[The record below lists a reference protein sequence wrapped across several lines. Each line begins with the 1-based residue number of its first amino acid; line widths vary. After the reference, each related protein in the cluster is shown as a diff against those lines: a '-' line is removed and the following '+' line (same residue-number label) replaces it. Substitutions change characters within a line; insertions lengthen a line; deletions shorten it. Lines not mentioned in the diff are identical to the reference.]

1 MKYLLPIIIFSA
13 TAVVQAQ
20 TINMTKNEFLEIPKV
35 NFDAL
40 GELIITPASNSSK
53 NDFDFYQG
61 KWKLHNRKLKSR
73 LTNCT
78 EWTEFE
84 STQEMYK
91 VLNGI
96 GNVDNFLATF
106 DDKPFEGMTVRLF
119 NPKTK
124 LWSLYWA
131 DSNEGKFDPPV
142 VGSFEN
148 NVGHFFTKDVLNN
161 KKILVVFR
169 WDARDKENPIW
180 SQAFSADNGKTWE
193 WNWYM
198 YFSKFVKN

>member
-1 MKYLLPIIIFSA
+1 
-13 TAVVQAQ
+13 
-20 TINMTKNEFLEIPKV
+20 MTKNESLEIPEV
-35 NFDAL
+35 NFDSH
-40 GELIITPASNSSK
+40 GELMNVPSSTSSK
-53 NDFDFYQG
+53 SDFDFYEG
-61 KWKLHNRKLKSR
+61 KWKLRNRKLKSR
-73 LTNCT
+73 LTNCE

-96 GNVDNFLATF
+96 GNIDNFLATF

-119 NPKTK
+119 NPETK

-142 VGSFEN
+142 VGSFDS

-161 KKILVVFR
+161 KKVLVVFR

-180 SQAFSADNGKTWE
+180 SQAFSDDNGKTWE

-198 YFSKFVKN
+198 YFSKFIKD

>member
-1 MKYLLPIIIFSA
+1 
-13 TAVVQAQ
+13 
-20 TINMTKNEFLEIPKV
+20 MTKNENLEIPKV
-35 NFDAL
+35 KFDAK
-40 GELIITPASNSSK
+40 GELIITPTATSSQH
-53 NDFDFYQG
+53 DFDFYEG
-61 KWKLHNRKLKSR
+61 KWNLRNRKLNSR
-73 LTNCT
+73 LTKCT
-78 EWTEFE
+78 EWTEFS

-106 DDKPFEGMTVRLF
+106 DGNPFEGMTVRLF

-148 NVGHFFTKDVLNN
+148 QVGHFFTKDNLDN
-161 KKILVVFR
+161 KPIVVVFR
-169 WDARDKENPIW
+169 WDARDKENPVW
-180 SQAFSADNGKTWE
+180 SQAFSDDNGLTWE
-193 WNWYM
+193 WNWHM
-198 YFSKFVKN
+198 YFTKIQKS